1 MSKDKFYISRYNEES
16 KSWEQEVELTE
27 HFQGLI
33 YCKCEGVS
41 SKGKVKNIYKE
52 SYAESEELRVYLPKN
67 PVREST
73 EIKLT
78 VVFSKE
84 NRRDI
89 FDSFVDYITGYRL
102 KYWDTIR
109 NREVEMIQ
117 EEKIEVDED
126 IIYGSS
132 PYIAVEFL
140 FTNLRGDT
148 KKKV

>member
-16 KSWEQEVELTE
+16 KSWDQEVELTE

-33 YCKCEGVS
+33 YCKCEGLS

-102 KYWDTIR
+102 KYWDTTR

-140 FTNLRGDT
+140 FTNLRGYT